1 MAHLVNNV
9 HEGFGVADPDESPPS
24 APPQT
29 WVDRL
34 PVILRSM
41 QDPDK
46 VHAAFVLLHQM
57 AIDADANKK
66 NPGP

>member
-9 HEGFGVADPDESPPS
+9 HEGFGVADPEESARS
-24 APPQT
+24 TPPQT

-34 PVILRSM
+34 PIIIRSM